1 MHRLRKRSVPPVPSS
16 VPLTADE
23 KQTLIG
29 FHRRQFVGH
38 HRKGRSLRRAS
49 TTASNSVA
57 RFGVLHLTS
66 SDELGGVKNPASCA
80 TFMRPGVL
88 NRLVSTNSVSPGP
101 QAAKRSW
108 TRAWPPSWKRAERG
122 KHLIVCVVSRLV
134 CHAGPSGF
142 GLQTWSSVI
151 RTSEKILPG
160 SPVCVALG
168 TGDVVEDKSHL
179 SRSFTYLTS

>member
-1 MHRLRKRSVPPVPSS
+1 MEVLVPTLHRLRKRSVPPVPSS

-66 SDELGGVKNPASCA
+66 SDELGEVKNPASCA

-88 NRLVSTNSVSPGP
+88 NRLVSTNCLLGHKLLRGRGQGPGHLPGNEQIERENVS
-101 QAAKRSW
+101 S
-108 TRAWPPSWKRAERG
+108 
-122 KHLIVCVVSRLV
+122 LFI
-134 CHAGPSGF
+134 PSGPCD
-142 GLQTWSSVI
+142 
-151 RTSEKILPG
+151 TSA
-160 SPVCVALG
+160 CVAFHVQPAQL
-168 TGDVVEDKSHL
+168 
-179 SRSFTYLTS
+179 

>member
-1 MHRLRKRSVPPVPSS
+1 MGSLDNARISGTRGQQLRKRSVPPVPSS

-66 SDELGGVKNPASCA
+66 SDELGEVKNPASCA

-88 NRLVSTNSVSPGP
+88 NRLVSTNCLLGHKLLRGRGQGPG
-101 QAAKRSW
+101 
-108 TRAWPPSWKRAERG
+108 
-122 KHLIVCVVSRLV
+122 H
-134 CHAGPSGF
+134 
-142 GLQTWSSVI
+142 
-151 RTSEKILPG
+151 LPG
-160 SPVCVALG
+160 NEQIERENVSSAPTVPGVVDAL
-168 TGDVVEDKSHL
+168 DVVADVDQSDDSDWNDEEDEGEEKDEVVQDNFL
-179 SRSFTYLTS
+179 SNR